1 MSNAGGMSTITR
13 YTDMLAGNAVWNPW
27 EPQGS
32 FDALSTVTVP
42 SGGVA
47 SITFAAIPNTYK
59 HLQIRGIARTATS
72 TQDFIVYKPNGN
84 NISARHFL
92 AGDGASASA
101 GASTSVF
108 DFGSIPTSSSTA
120 NIFGTYILDI
130 LDYTANKNKTLRQL
144 NGSDFNGSGNINFV
158 SGLCIDTTP
167 MNSLTIATYN
177 STNFAQFSQFTLYGV
192 R

>member
-1 MSNAGGMSTITR
+1 MPILGIMASAMSAN
-13 YTDMLAGNAVWNPW
+13 LWQ
-27 EPQGS
+27 PQGAY
-32 FDALSTVTVP
+32 DALSTVTVP
-42 SGGVA
+42 SGGAA

-120 NIFGTYILDI
+120 NVFGTYILDI

-158 SGLCIDTTP
+158 SGLYIDTTP

-177 STNFAQFSQFTLYGV
+177 STNFAQNSQFTLYGI

>member
-1 MSNAGGMSTITR
+1 MPILGIMASQISGKLWQPDGAYDSLATVTLSAATSTIIF
-13 YTDMLAGNAVWNPW
+13 AG
-27 EPQGS
+27 
-32 FDALSTVTVP
+32 
-42 SGGVA
+42 
-47 SITFAAIPNTYK
+47 IPNTYK

-72 TQDFIVYKPNGN
+72 TQDYIIYKPNGN

-108 DFGSIPTSSSTA
+108 DFGSIPSSSSTA
-120 NIFGTYILDI
+120 NVFGAYILDI

-158 SGLCIDTTP
+158 SGLYIDTTP
-167 MNSLTIATYN
+167 MNSLTITTYN
-177 STNFAQFSQFTLYGV
+177 ATNFAIGTQFSLYGV